1 MKTVQQK
8 IRDTVLFIPEEKVE
22 ILVAFESFSQLD
34 REQLEDIIDEYD
46 KEYQNIT
53 KKFKDAMFQ
62 ELEKIQNNSS
72 SEDKSRLE
80 AAVDQIKLGL
90 QTILPD
96 IK

>member
-62 ELEKIQNNSS
+62 ELEKYRIIHQAKINR
-72 SEDKSRLE
+72 DW
-80 AAVDQIKLGL
+80 KLL
-90 QTILPD
+90 LIR
-96 IK
+96 